1 MSLSPQSR
9 AQFIT
14 FEGIDGAGKSSHV
27 EAVHQLIV
35 SRGIE
40 AVCTREP
47 GGTAAG
53 EAIRE
58 IFLHHSMS
66 PHTEALLVFAA
77 RREHLEHVV
86 WPALARGA
94 WVLCDRFTDAT
105 FAYQGGGRELGDA
118 HVAALAKLVHPDF
131 SPDLTLLFDLS
142 PDEALERVA
151 NRGVTDRIESEAR
164 DFHHRVRQA
173 YLRHAAAEPNR
184 IRVFDTRKPKPEIS
198 AQVTASITSF
208 IDRWQRGAEN
218 PGVVAKTA
226 LSH

>member
-1 MSLSPQSR
+1 MTQPTQLR
-9 AQFIT
+9 APFIT

-27 EAVHQLIV
+27 EAVRQLIV

-40 AVCTREP
+40 VVCTREP
-47 GGTAAG
+47 GGTASG

-118 HVAALAKLVHPDF
+118 HIAALAKLVHPDF

-142 PDEALERVA
+142 PDQAQERVA
-151 NRGVTDRIESEAR
+151 NRGVTDRIESEAKE
-164 DFHHRVRQA
+164 FHHRVRHA
-173 YLRHAAAEPNR
+173 YLKHATAEPNR
-184 IRVFDTRKPKPEIS
+184 IHVFDTRKPKSEI
-198 AQVTASITSF
+198 ATQVVAAVASF
-208 IDRWQRGAEN
+208 IDRQSVA
-218 PGVVAKTA
+218 VVSEISK
-226 LSH
+226 